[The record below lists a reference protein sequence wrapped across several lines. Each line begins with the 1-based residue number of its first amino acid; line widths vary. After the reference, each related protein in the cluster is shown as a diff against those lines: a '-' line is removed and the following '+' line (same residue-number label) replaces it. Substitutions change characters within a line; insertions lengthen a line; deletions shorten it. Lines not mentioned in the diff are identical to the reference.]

1 MKRSFLIILTII
13 LVTALTTGALA
24 EKPLT
29 ALCDDMEELLFDTS
43 NATVTGKAEFFL
55 DGE

>member
-29 ALCDDMEELLFDTS
+29 VLCDSAEELLFDTS
-43 NATVTGKAEFFL
+43 NVTITGKA
-55 DGE
+55 